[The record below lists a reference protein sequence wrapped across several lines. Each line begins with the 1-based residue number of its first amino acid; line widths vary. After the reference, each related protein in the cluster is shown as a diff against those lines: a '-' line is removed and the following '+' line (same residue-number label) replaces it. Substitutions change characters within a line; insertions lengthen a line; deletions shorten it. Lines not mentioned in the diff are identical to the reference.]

1 MKLEKRQKYAIRK
14 LTVGVASVLAAQFYV
29 ASVSDVPEVQAGEVV
44 GTEVVNK
51 VDDVSGKHKDIED
64 GVISKNQDSTVG
76 NSTNVET
83 KPKLEENSNPANL
96 GTQKKTEEKAAKE
109 TADKVDAKEK
119 EAEKSAEKKEKEKT
133 LKEKEDKKSL
143 ETKDVQDAKD
153 TLSNRLL
160 ESKAVSQEAE
170 KYLKGKDVSAEV
182 KSDLTKYLESSK
194 QEESKAQQLLTK
206 DKATLE
212 ELNNSVRTLET
223 ALEVLYL
230 ELRRAGHS
238 GKVSYMLET
247 TVTSPAEAS
256 TDSPELTPRTGSK
269 VIYSNGAP
277 ISTEIGYDISNAV
290 YGNYDTN
297 ENLYNVSR
305 YFVFN
310 EDAKKLGLRAS
321 YSSFTSSDGKK
332 HYKGFLAGTV
342 SPSVEQGFYNI
353 GFTYR
358 GKSYTTRV
366 EVKSVEGAPYMTL
379 ERYFGDDSDR
389 NIRDYKLK
397 KDGSTVDLKYK
408 VGLTR
413 IGWDDVELTPDAK
426 ALGYTFDKNAGY
438 ITKTVTLNNSIES
451 RNYVIGVQ
459 SKTDPYTRAVANLT
473 IEEPPVFKVVEDYGN
488 YSIKNDSF
496 GDSVTYD
503 SRTNTAY
510 MTSTPFGYYLYSNKA
525 LTIADATPN
534 SPQYTSN
541 LWLSLP
547 GSRNEYNIVN
557 NAAPITITKLEQTG
571 GSDGVKVELIKDGP
585 ATGDNIFISD
595 GVSSSDVLTDNIYK
609 DSATSAYSNPSY
621 LSPYRLNFKSLPEK
635 AGTYFVDFQI
645 TDNIGRVTNYHL
657 NLVTKE
663 VSQTTPGY
671 TDTANYTITNA
682 DVMFDADKLYRVTNP
697 IPVAVPTSDKEQKI
711 GDLVLNKSNATL
723 EINSKPDGIEI
734 TKDTENPTRF
744 KVIKQN
750 GKTLDAG
757 VYTITATARDGHFGA
772 NVPSRT
778 YKFEVMDGIS
788 DIEHKT
794 WTEGKE
800 IPNIPVSMTNGSKIT
815 KLTVESDGD
824 YIHLSPNADNTGLV
838 GYALKKTDGRKE
850 AVVTATYTNTEGQ
863 SRQIKTKFTYEVNAS
878 PVTNLSLEIS
888 NDKQTVV
895 EGTKFKDMVVTATEG
910 ATVTVDPT
918 KLPQGITYDEKTK
931 TLSGIGQYEGRY
943 IIPVTATKD
952 DKSITKLVDL
962 TVTPGNFNVPTANY
976 TFTAGNEIPPITLKI
991 PANATVSSVGGDLP
1005 RGLSWSADRKT
1016 ITGTPTQVGTFQ
1028 VYGYVNRTTA
1038 GGTNQSTYGYINI
1051 TVKSVPL
1058 NFSIPNNIKTVK
1070 ALDELPPINLQ
1081 ADGAVLSITSGSLPP
1096 GVNYD
1101 AVTKT
1106 VSGTPTKVGTYTAT
1120 FTATSPTISG
1130 NSTASATLTI
1140 NVTPRSLSVDV
1151 KNKEQEKDVLSP
1163 IDEVVLNPSDNK
1175 ARLEVDESKLPPG
1188 VTYDSASRT
1197 ISGTPSKVGEYL
1209 IPYKATFPEM
1219 AESPVAGGH
1228 IKINVRP
1235 LPVSINVTEKEQTV
1249 RVGTAIKNML
1259 VTHSE
1264 HSNLGARYLSVDLPE
1279 GDIDSYLE
1287 STAGLNY
1294 NASTHTIS
1302 GTPTK
1307 PGVYKIRLKASIDSP
1322 NLGKGSAEEVITLTV
1337 VDDLV
1342 SLDIKN
1348 DRQIIALG
1356 KTSLRPIKFTVPA
1369 DATLTFDETKLPAGV
1384 TYDEAS
1390 KTISGTPTVA
1400 GAFDIPVTV
1409 TSVGGKSITKE
1420 ITIDVVDLT
1429 PPTPTVTVKDN
1440 NDGTHTITISQPG
1453 GKPVETIIKN
1463 GKDGETPKVKV
1474 DRDETKKETTLTFY
1488 SDKNAN
1494 NQFDEGTDTV
1504 LGTSVIKDGQDGAAG
1519 AKGETGE
1526 AGPKGDKGDAGV
1538 AGPKGDKGEQG
1549 RDGKDILNGKVN
1561 PEASQGK
1568 DGDKYVNTETGDIFV
1583 KNNETWEKEGNIKGP
1598 KGAAG
1603 EVGPKGEAGPKG
1615 DAGIAGPKGDNGE
1628 RGRDGKDVLNGKV
1641 NPEASQGKD
1650 GDKYVNTETGDIFVK
1665 DNGTWEKEGNIKGPK
1680 GETGEVGPK
1689 GDAGEAG
1696 PKGDKG
1702 DNGKDGF
1709 TPAVSVVTNTDG
1721 SHTISIT
1728 QPDGK
1733 EPITTT
1739 VKNGENGKDGRAPRV
1754 ELKPIYPPQP
1764 RSARRARSVDST
1776 TTPQPTVKPIG
1787 VHVTVYYDNDNSLT
1801 YNTGDTLISEED
1813 IYNGVDGRDGIDG
1826 KSAIIETKE
1835 NQDGAY
1841 VITITNPDGS
1851 KREIIVKHGQD
1862 GKSPTITTKE
1872 NVDGSRTIIITNP
1885 DGTKQEFVVKNGK
1898 NGRDGKDSRDGIDG
1912 KSATITTKE
1921 NADGSRT
1928 IIITNPNGTKQEFV
1942 VKNGK
1947 DGRDGK
1953 DGKDGRDGKDGKC
1966 ACDDKPV
1973 PPREDKPQE
1982 PKDNESVPP
1991 REEKPEEPKEGK
2003 PEQPREDKP
2012 QEPRE
2017 DKPGQ
2022 PREENLQEP
2031 KDDKPASPR
2040 GDKPQA
2046 PIVTTSISTRDTEQL
2061 VPTIE
2066 GIKVDARKG
2075 MLADTGE
2082 SKSDTSVFLGS
2093 TVLLALYL
2101 LRKKEN

>member
-14 LTVGVASVLAAQFYV
+14 LSVGVASVLAAQFYIG
-29 ASVSDVPEVQAGEVV
+29 SVSDVSEVQAGDVV
-44 GTEVVNK
+44 GAEVVNK
-51 VDDVSGKHKDIED
+51 VADVSAGKPKDTED
-64 GVISKNQDSTVG
+64 EVIGKKQESTVES
-76 NSTNVET
+76 STNAET
-83 KPKLEENSNPANL
+83 KPKSEENAD
-96 GTQKKTEEKAAKE
+96 KE

-119 EAEKSAEKKEKEKT
+119 EVEKSKEKKEKEAEKT
-133 LKEKEDKKSL
+133 SGAKEKEDKKSL
-143 ETKDVQDAKD
+143 EKKEVQEAKD

-170 KYLKGKDVSAEV
+170 KYLAGKEVSAEV
-182 KSDLTKYLESSK
+182 RTKLTTNLESSK

-206 DKATLE
+206 DKAALE

-238 GKVSYMLET
+238 GEVSYRLET
-247 TVTSPAEAS
+247 TGTPASAS
-256 TDSPELTPRTGSK
+256 VDSPELTPRTGSK

-277 ISTEIGYDISNAV
+277 NPTEIGYDISNAV
-290 YGNYDTN
+290 YGNDDTN
-297 ENLYNVSR
+297 ENTFYYGNR
-305 YFVFN
+305 NFVLN

-321 YSSFTSSDGKK
+321 YSSFTGSDGKT
-332 HYKGFLAGTV
+332 HYKGYLTGAV
-342 SPSVEQGFYNI
+342 LPSVEPGLYNV

-366 EVKSVEGAPYMTL
+366 EVKSAAGAPYMTL
-379 ERYFGDDSDR
+379 ERYFGDESGR

-426 ALGYTFDKNAGY
+426 ELGYTFDKTTGY
-438 ITKTVTLNNSIES
+438 ITKIVTLNNSIES

-459 SKTDPYTRAVANLT
+459 SKTDPYTRVVANLT
-473 IEEPPVFKVVEDYGN
+473 IEEPPVFKVVENDVDSDYRN
-488 YSIKNDSF
+488 NSY

-503 SRTNTAY
+503 KDTNTAY
-510 MTSTPFGYYLYSNKA
+510 MTSTPFGYYLNSSKPQ
-525 LTIADATPN
+525 TIADATPN

-557 NAAPITITKLEQTG
+557 NVAPITITKLEQTG
-571 GSDGVKVELIKDGP
+571 GSPGVKVELIKDGP
-585 ATGDNIFISD
+585 ATGDNIFIK
-595 GVSSSDVLTDNIYK
+595 SSSSTSDILTDNINK
-609 DSATSAYSNPSY
+609 RFETSSHYSLSN

-663 VSQTTPGY
+663 VSQTTPGSGY
-671 TDTANYTITNA
+671 SSNYTITNA

-697 IPVAVPTSDKEQKI
+697 IPVAVPISDKEQKI
-711 GDLVLNKSNATL
+711 GDLVLNKANATL
-723 EINSKPDGIEI
+723 EINSKPDGVEI

-750 GKTLDAG
+750 GKTLAAG

-778 YKFEVMDGIS
+778 YKFEVMDGINNI
-788 DIEHKT
+788 DHKT

-800 IPNIPVSMTNGSKIT
+800 IPNIPLSMTNGSKIT

-878 PVTNLSLEIS
+878 PVTDLDLSIT

-895 EGTKFKDMVVTATEG
+895 EGTKFKDMVVTASEG

-918 KLPQGITYDEKTK
+918 KLPEGITYDENTK
-931 TLSGIGQYEGRY
+931 TLSGKGQYEGRY
-943 IIPVTATKD
+943 IIPVMATKD
-952 DKSITKLVDL
+952 DKSVTKLVDL

-976 TFTAGNEIPPITLKI
+976 TFTAGNEIAPITLKI
-991 PANATVSSVGGDLP
+991 PANATVSSVGGTLP

-1016 ITGTPTQVGTFQ
+1016 ITGTPTEVGTFQ

-1058 NFSIPNNIKTVK
+1058 NFSIPDNRKEVK
-1070 ALDELPPINLQ
+1070 VLDEIPSINLQ

-1101 AVTKT
+1101 AATKT

-1130 NSTASATLTI
+1130 NSTVSATLTI
-1140 NVTPRSLSVDV
+1140 EVTPRDLSVEV
-1151 KNKEQEKDVLSP
+1151 ASKEQEKTVLTA
-1163 IDEVVLNPSDNK
+1163 IDNVVLNPSDTK
-1175 ARLEVDESKLPPG
+1175 ARLEVDTSKLPPG
-1188 VTYDSASRT
+1188 VTYNSDTRT

-1219 AESPVAGGH
+1219 AESPVDGGH

-1249 RVGTAIKNML
+1249 HVGTAIKNMV

-1294 NASTHTIS
+1294 NSSTHTIS

-1322 NLGKGSAEEVITLTV
+1322 NLGKDSAEAIITLKV
-1337 VDDLV
+1337 VDDPV

-1348 DRQIIALG
+1348 DRQMIALG
-1356 KTSLRPIKFTVPA
+1356 KTGLRPITFAVPA
-1369 DATLTFDETKLPAGV
+1369 GATLTFDKTKLPAGV

-1409 TSVGGKSITKE
+1409 TSTGGKSITKD

-1429 PPTPTVTVKDN
+1429 PPTPTVTVKEN

-1453 GKPVETIIKN
+1453 GQPVETIIKN

-1494 NQFDEGTDTV
+1494 NQFDAETDTV
-1504 LGTSVIKDGQDGAAG
+1504 LGTSVIKDGQDGVAG
-1519 AKGETGE
+1519 A
-1526 AGPKGDKGDAGV
+1526 KGDKGDKGETGAVGPKGEAGV

-1549 RDGKDILNGKVN
+1549 LQGRDGQNGTNGQNGRDGKDILNGTST
-1561 PEASQGK
+1561 PTAQDGK
-1568 DGDKYVNTETGDIFV
+1568 DGDTFINTTTGDVLV
-1583 KNNETWEKEGNIKGP
+1583 KKDGEWKSAGNIKG
-1598 KGAAG
+1598 A
-1603 EVGPKGEAGPKG
+1603 
-1615 DAGIAGPKGDNGE
+1615 
-1628 RGRDGKDVLNGKV
+1628 
-1641 NPEASQGKD
+1641 
-1650 GDKYVNTETGDIFVK
+1650 
-1665 DNGTWEKEGNIKGPK
+1665 
-1680 GETGEVGPK
+1680 
-1689 GDAGEAG
+1689 
-1696 PKGDKG
+1696 KGDKG

-1709 TPAVSVVTNTDG
+1709 TPAVSVVTNPDG

-1754 ELKPIYPPQP
+1754 ELKPIYPAQP

-1776 TTPQPTVKPIG
+1776 PTSQPTAKPIG
-1787 VHVTVYYDNDNSLT
+1787 VHITVYYDNDNNLT

-1813 IYNGVDGRDGIDG
+1813 IYNGVDGVNGRDGIDGKSAVIETKENQGGAYTITITNPDGTKREIVVKNGKDGKDGRDGIDG
-1826 KSAIIETKE
+1826 KSAIIEIRE
-1835 NQDGAY
+1835 NSDGNHT
-1841 VITITNPDGS
+1841 IIITNPDGS
-1851 KREIIVKHGQD
+1851 KREIVVKNGKD
-1862 GKSPTITTKE
+1862 GKSPTIETKE
-1872 NVDGSRTIIITNP
+1872 NTDGSRTIIITNP
-1885 DGTKQEFVVKNGK
+1885 DGTKQE
-1898 NGRDGKDSRDGIDG
+1898 I
-1912 KSATITTKE
+1912 
-1921 NADGSRT
+1921 
-1928 IIITNPNGTKQEFV
+1928 V

-1953 DGKDGRDGKDGKC
+1953 DGHDGKDGNCGCGDKPTE
-1966 ACDDKPV
+1966 DKPQEPRGDKPV
-1973 PPREDKPQE
+1973 TPREDKPQE
-1982 PKDNESVPP
+1982 PRGD
-1991 REEKPEEPKEGK
+1991 K

-2012 QEPRE
+2012 QEPRGDKPEQPRE
-2017 DKPGQ
+2017 DKPQ
-2022 PREENLQEP
+2022 VP
-2031 KDDKPASPR
+2031 SMT
-2040 GDKPQA
+2040 PQI
-2046 PIVTTSISTRDTEQL
+2046 PTRTPEQL
-2061 VPTIE
+2061 VPTIDS
-2066 GIKVDARKG
+2066 IKVDARKG
-2075 MLADTGE
+2075 MLAKTGE
-2082 SKSDTSVFLGS
+2082 GKSDTSIFLGS

>member
-14 LTVGVASVLAAQFYV
+14 LSVGVASVLAAQFYV
-29 ASVSDVPEVQAGEVV
+29 GTMSDVPEVQAGDVV
-44 GTEVVNK
+44 GAEVANK
-51 VDDVSGKHKDIED
+51 VDDVSAGKPKDTED
-64 GVISKNQDSTVG
+64 EVIGKKQDSTAE
-76 NSTNVET
+76 NSTKAET
-83 KPKLEENSNPANL
+83 KPKSEENPNSANL
-96 GTQKKTEEKAAKE
+96 ETPKKSEENIDKKT
-109 TADKVDAKEK
+109 TDKVDAEEK
-119 EAEKSAEKKEKEKT
+119 EAEKSKEKKEKEVEKT
-133 LKEKEDKKSL
+133 SEAKENEDKKSL
-143 ETKDVQDAKD
+143 EKKEIQEAKD

-170 KYLKGKDVSAEV
+170 KYLVGKEVSAEV
-182 KSDLTKYLESSK
+182 RTKLTTNLESFK
-194 QEESKAQQLLTK
+194 QEENKAQQLLTK

-230 ELRRAGHS
+230 ELRRSGHS

-247 TVTSPAEAS
+247 TVTPTDESV
-256 TDSPELTPRTGSK
+256 DSPELTPRTGSK

-290 YGNYDTN
+290 YGNDDTN
-297 ENLYNVSR
+297 HSR
-305 YFVFN
+305 YYYANDYFIFN

-321 YSSFTSSDGKK
+321 YSEFTGSDGKT
-332 HYKGFLAGTV
+332 HYKGFLSGSV
-342 SPSVEQGFYNI
+342 SPSVEQGFYNV
-353 GFTYR
+353 GFTYQ

-366 EVKSVEGAPYMTL
+366 EVKPYEGAPYMTL
-379 ERYFGDDSDR
+379 ERYFGDDSGR

-426 ALGYTFDKNAGY
+426 VLGYTFDKTTGY

-459 SKTDPYTRAVANLT
+459 SKTDPYTRVVANLT
-473 IEEPPVFKVVEDYGN
+473 IEEPPVFKVVEDFGHPN
-488 YSIKNDSF
+488 YINHPR

-510 MTSTPFGYYLYSNKA
+510 MTSTPFGYYLDSSKPQ
-525 LTIADATPN
+525 TIADATPN
-534 SPQYTSN
+534 SPQYSSN

-557 NAAPITITKLEQTG
+557 NVSPITITKLEQTG

-585 ATGDNIFISD
+585 ATGDNVFMDDGTSSNSD
-595 GVSSSDVLTDNIYK
+595 ILTDTVYAHYYRSSWLDRDK
-609 DSATSAYSNPSY
+609 

-663 VSQTTPGY
+663 VSQTTPGNSSSS
-671 TDTANYTITNA
+671 NYTITNA

-697 IPVAVPTSDKEQKI
+697 IPVAVPISDKEQNL
-711 GDLVLNKSNATL
+711 GDLVLNKANATL
-723 EINSKPDGIEI
+723 EINSKPEGVEI

-750 GKTLDAG
+750 GKTLAAG

-778 YKFEVMDGIS
+778 YKFEVMDGINNI
-788 DIEHKT
+788 DHKT
-794 WTEGKE
+794 LTEGQE
-800 IPNIPVSMTNGSKIT
+800 IPNIPISMTNGSKIT

-878 PVTNLSLEIS
+878 PVTDLSLEIS

-895 EGTKFKDMVVTATEG
+895 EGTKFKDMVVTASEG

-918 KLPQGITYDEKTK
+918 KLPEGITYDENTK
-931 TLSGIGQYEGRY
+931 TLSGTGQYEGRY
-943 IIPVTATKD
+943 IIPVKATKD
-952 DKSITKLVDL
+952 AKSVTKLVDL

-976 TFTAGNEIPPITLKI
+976 TFTAGNEITPITLKI
-991 PANATVSSVGGDLP
+991 PANATVSSVGGTLP

-1038 GGTNQSTYGYINI
+1038 GGTNQSTYGYVNI
-1051 TVKSVPL
+1051 TVKSAPL
-1058 NFSIPNNIKTVK
+1058 NFSIPDNTKTVK

-1081 ADGAVLSITSGSLPP
+1081 TDGAVLSITSGSLPP

-1101 AVTKT
+1101 AATKT

-1140 NVTPRSLSVDV
+1140 NVTSRDLSVGV
-1151 KNKEQEKDVLSP
+1151 ENKEQEKTVLTA
-1163 IDEVVLNPSDNK
+1163 IDSVVLTPSDAK
-1175 ARLEVDESKLPPG
+1175 ARLEVDTSKLPPG
-1188 VTYDSASRT
+1188 VTYDAASRT

-1235 LPVSINVTEKEQTV
+1235 LPVTINVTEKEQTV
-1249 RVGTAIKNML
+1249 RVGTAIKNMV

-1294 NASTHTIS
+1294 NASTHTIT

-1307 PGVYKIRLKASIDSP
+1307 PGVYRIRLKASIDSP
-1322 NLGKGSAEEVITLTV
+1322 NLGKGSAEEIITLTV
-1337 VDDLV
+1337 VDDPV

-1348 DRQIIALG
+1348 DRQMIALG
-1356 KTSLRPIKFTVPA
+1356 KTSLRPITFTVPA
-1369 DATLTFDETKLPAGV
+1369 DATLTFDKTKLPAGV

-1409 TSVGGKSITKE
+1409 TSAGGKSITKD

-1429 PPTPTVTVKDN
+1429 PPTPTVTVKEN

-1453 GKPVETIIKN
+1453 GQPVETIIKN

-1504 LGTSVIKDGQDGAAG
+1504 LGTSVIKDGQDGVAG
-1519 AKGETGE
+1519 AKGEKGE
-1526 AGPKGDKGDAGV
+1526 AGPKGE
-1538 AGPKGDKGEQG
+1538 KGDKGDQGLQGRDGQNG

-1561 PEASQGK
+1561 PESSQGNN
-1568 DGDKYVNTETGDIFV
+1568 GDKYVNTETGDIYV
-1583 KNNETWEKEGNIKGP
+1583 KN
-1598 KGAAG
+1598 
-1603 EVGPKGEAGPKG
+1603 
-1615 DAGIAGPKGDNGE
+1615 
-1628 RGRDGKDVLNGKV
+1628 
-1641 NPEASQGKD
+1641 
-1650 GDKYVNTETGDIFVK
+1650 
-1665 DNGTWEKEGNIKGPK
+1665 NGTWEKEGNIKGPK
-1680 GETGEVGPK
+1680 GEK
-1689 GDAGEAG
+1689 GEAG
-1696 PKGDKG
+1696 PKGDQGIQGERGQDGAQGLPGQKGRDGKDILNGTSAPTAQDGKDGDTFINTTTGDVLVKKDGEWKEVGNIKGAKGAKG
-1702 DNGKDGF
+1702 DKGDQGIQGERGQDGAQGLPGQKGRDGKDGF
-1709 TPAVSVVTNTDG
+1709 TPAVSVVTNPDG

-1728 QPDGK
+1728 QPDDK
-1733 EPITTT
+1733 APITTT

-1754 ELKPIYPPQP
+1754 ELKPIYPAQP
-1764 RSARRARSVDST
+1764 RSVRRARSVDST
-1776 TTPQPTVKPIG
+1776 PTSQPTAKPIG
-1787 VHVTVYYDNDNSLT
+1787 VHITVYYDNDNNLT

-1826 KSAIIETKE
+1826 KSSTIETKENQGGTYTITIINPDGSKREIVVKNGQDGKSPTIETKE
-1835 NQDGAY
+1835 NQDG
-1841 VITITNPDGS
+1841 T
-1851 KREIIVKHGQD
+1851 
-1862 GKSPTITTKE
+1862 
-1872 NVDGSRTIIITNP
+1872 RTIIITNS
-1885 DGTKQEFVVKNGK
+1885 D
-1898 NGRDGKDSRDGIDG
+1898 
-1912 KSATITTKE
+1912 
-1921 NADGSRT
+1921 
-1928 IIITNPNGTKQEFV
+1928 GTKQEFV

-1953 DGKDGRDGKDGKC
+1953 DGKDGRDGKDGNC
-1966 ACDDKPV
+1966 TCGD
-1973 PPREDKPQE
+1973 
-1982 PKDNESVPP
+1982 
-1991 REEKPEEPKEGK
+1991 K

-2017 DKPGQ
+2017 NKPVTPREDKPQEPREDKPVTPREDKPQEPREDKPVQ
-2022 PREENLQEP
+2022 PREDKSQEP
-2031 KDDKPASPR
+2031 KGHKPVPSR
-2040 GDKPQA
+2040 DGKPQI
-2046 PIVTTSISTRDTEQL
+2046 PSVTPQVPTRTPEQL
-2061 VPTIE
+2061 VPTIDS
-2066 GIKVDARKG
+2066 IKVDARKG
-2075 MLADTGE
+2075 MLAKTGE
-2082 SKSDTSVFLGS
+2082 GKSDTSVFLGS

>member
-14 LTVGVASVLAAQFYV
+14 LSVGVASVLAAQFYV
-29 ASVSDVPEVQAGEVV
+29 GSVSDVSEVQAGEVV
-44 GTEVVNK
+44 GTEVANK
-51 VDDVSGKHKDIED
+51 VDDESAGKHKDIQGELVD
-64 GVISKNQDSTVG
+64 KKQDSPVE
-76 NSTNVET
+76 NVINAGT
-83 KPKLEENSNPANL
+83 KPKSEETNLETPKKLEEN
-96 GTQKKTEEKAAKE
+96 AAKE
-109 TADKVDAKEK
+109 TTDKVDSRGEKNSEAKEIQ
-119 EAEKSAEKKEKEKT
+119 E
-133 LKEKEDKKSL
+133 
-143 ETKDVQDAKD
+143 AKD

-170 KYLKGKDVSAEV
+170 KYIAGKDVSAEV
-182 KSDLTKYLESSK
+182 RTKLTKYLESSK
-194 QEESKAQQLLTK
+194 QEENKAQQLLIK

-212 ELNNSVRTLET
+212 ELSGSVRTLET

-230 ELRRAGHS
+230 ELRRSGHS
-238 GKVSYMLET
+238 GKVSYMLDTVVTPTET
-247 TVTSPAEAS
+247 S

-277 ISTEIGYDISNAV
+277 NPTEIGYDISNTL
-290 YGNYDTN
+290 YGNDDTN
-297 ENLYNVSR
+297 YSLYSNANSN
-305 YFVFN
+305 FVFN

-321 YSSFTSSDGKK
+321 YSEFTGSDGKT
-332 HYKGFLAGTV
+332 HYKGFLSGSV
-342 SPSVEQGFYNI
+342 SPSVEQGFYNV
-353 GFTYR
+353 GFTYQ

-366 EVKSVEGAPYMTL
+366 EVKPSEGAPYMTL
-379 ERYFGDDSDR
+379 ERYFGDDSGR

-426 ALGYTFDKNAGY
+426 VLGYTFDKTTGY

-459 SKTDPYTRAVANLT
+459 SKIDPYTRTAANLT
-473 IEEPPVFKVVEDYGN
+473 IEEPPVFKVVENFDNNN
-488 YSIKNDSF
+488 YANDSY

-503 SRTNTAY
+503 SSTKTAY
-510 MTSTPFGYYLYSNKA
+510 MTSTPFGYYLNSSKPQ
-525 LTIADATPN
+525 TIADAKTD

-557 NAAPITITKLEQTG
+557 NVAPITITKLEQTD
-571 GSDGVKVELIKDGP
+571 GSPGVKVELIKDGP
-585 ATGDNIFISD
+585 ATANNIFIYSKYYRTA
-595 GVSSSDVLTDNIYK
+595 SDVLTDNISRSYES
-609 DSATSAYSNPSY
+609 SADYNLTD

-671 TDTANYTITNA
+671 SHSSNYTITSA

-697 IPVAVPTSDKEQKI
+697 IPVAVPISDKEQNL
-711 GDLVLNKSNATL
+711 GDLVLNKANATL
-723 EINSKPDGIEI
+723 EINSKPEGVEI

-750 GKTLDAG
+750 GKTLAAG

-778 YKFEVMDGIS
+778 YKFEVMDGINNI
-788 DIEHKT
+788 DHKT
-794 WTEGKE
+794 LTEGQE

-878 PVTNLSLEIS
+878 PVTDLALSIT

-895 EGTKFKDMVVTATEG
+895 EGTKFKDMVVTATDG
-910 ATVTVDPT
+910 AMVTVDPT
-918 KLPQGITYDEKTK
+918 KLPEGITYDESTK
-931 TLSGIGQYEGRY
+931 TLTGKGQYEGRY
-943 IIPVTATKD
+943 IIPVMATKD
-952 DKSITKLVDL
+952 DKSVTKLVDL

-976 TFTAGNEIPPITLKI
+976 TFTAGNEIAPITLKI
-991 PANATVSSVGGDLP
+991 PANATVSSVGGTLP

-1016 ITGTPTQVGTFQ
+1016 ITGTPTEVGTFQ

-1058 NFSIPNNIKTVK
+1058 NFSIPDNRKEVK
-1070 ALDELPPINLQ
+1070 VLDEIPSINLQ

-1106 VSGTPTKVGTYTAT
+1106 ISGTPTKVGTYTAT

-1140 NVTPRSLSVDV
+1140 EVTPRDLSVEV
-1151 KNKEQEKDVLSP
+1151 ARKEQEKTVLTA
-1163 IDEVVLNPSDNK
+1163 IDNVVLNPSDTK
-1175 ARLEVDESKLPPG
+1175 ARLEVDTSKLPPG
-1188 VTYDSASRT
+1188 VTYNSDTRT

-1219 AESPVAGGH
+1219 AESPVDGGH

-1249 RVGTAIKNML
+1249 RLGTAIKNML

-1279 GDIDSYLE
+1279 TDLDSYLE

-1294 NASTHTIS
+1294 NAATHTIS

-1307 PGVYKIRLKASIDSP
+1307 PGVYKVRLKATLDSET
-1322 NLGKGSAEEVITLTV
+1322 LGKGSAEEIITVTV
-1337 VDDLV
+1337 VDDPV

-1348 DRQIIALG
+1348 DRQMIALG
-1356 KTSLRPIKFTVPA
+1356 KTGLRPITFAVPTG
-1369 DATLTFDETKLPAGV
+1369 ATLTFDKTKLPAGV

-1409 TSVGGKSITKE
+1409 TSTGGKSLTKD

-1429 PPTPTVTVKDN
+1429 PPTPTVTVKEN

-1494 NQFDEGTDTV
+1494 NQFDAETDTI
-1504 LGTSVIKDGQDGAAG
+1504 LGISVIKDGQDGAAG
-1519 AKGETGE
+1519 
-1526 AGPKGDKGDAGV
+1526 PKGDKGEAGV
-1538 AGPKGDKGEQG
+1538 AGPKGDKGE
-1549 RDGKDILNGKVN
+1549 
-1561 PEASQGK
+1561 
-1568 DGDKYVNTETGDIFV
+1568 
-1583 KNNETWEKEGNIKGP
+1583 
-1598 KGAAG
+1598 AG
-1603 EVGPKGEAGPKG
+1603 VAGPKG
-1615 DAGIAGPKGDNGE
+1615 DKGEAGVAGPKGD
-1628 RGRDGKDVLNGKV
+1628 
-1641 NPEASQGKD
+1641 
-1650 GDKYVNTETGDIFVK
+1650 
-1665 DNGTWEKEGNIKGPK
+1665 K
-1680 GETGEVGPK
+1680 GEAGAVGPK
-1689 GDAGEAG
+1689 GDKGEAGEAG

-1709 TPAVSVVTNTDG
+1709 TPTVSVVTNPDG
-1721 SHTISIT
+1721 SHTISIA

-1754 ELKPIYPPQP
+1754 ELKPIYPAQP
-1764 RSARRARSVDST
+1764 GSTRRARSVDV
-1776 TTPQPTVKPIG
+1776 TPTSQPTPKPIG
-1787 VHVTVYYDNDNSLT
+1787 VHITVYYDNDNSLT
-1801 YNTGDTLISEED
+1801 YTAGDTLISEED
-1813 IYNGVDGRDGIDG
+1813 IYNGVDGVNGRDGIDG
-1826 KSAIIETKE
+1826 KSATIETKE
-1835 NQDGAY
+1835 N
-1841 VITITNPDGS
+1841 T
-1851 KREIIVKHGQD
+1851 
-1862 GKSPTITTKE
+1862 
-1872 NVDGSRTIIITNP
+1872 DGSRTIIITNP
-1885 DGTKQEFVVKNGK
+1885 DGSKNELIVKNGK
-1898 NGRDGKDSRDGIDG
+1898 DGRDGIDG
-1912 KSATITTKE
+1912 KSATIETKE

-1928 IIITNPNGTKQEFV
+1928 IIITNPDGSKNELI

-1947 DGRDGK
+1947 DGRDGI
-1953 DGKDGRDGKDGKC
+1953 DGKSATIETKENADGSRTIIITNPDGSKNELIIKNGKDGKDGKC
-1966 ACDDKPV
+1966 TCENKPTNDKPQEPKDDKPV

-1982 PKDNESVPP
+1982 PKGDKPVP
-1991 REEKPEEPKEGK
+1991 
-2003 PEQPREDKP
+2003 PREDKP
-2012 QEPRE
+2012 QEPKGDKPVPPRE
-2017 DKPGQ
+2017 DKTQVPERDNVVP
-2022 PREENLQEP
+2022 PREN
-2031 KDDKPASPR
+2031 
-2040 GDKPQA
+2040 KPQESNVKMPLPFGA
-2046 PIVTTSISTRDTEQL
+2046 SEQL
-2061 VPTIE
+2061 APTLDSVK
-2066 GIKVDARKG
+2066 GTVRKG
-2075 MLADTGE
+2075 LLANTGE
-2082 SKSDTSVFLGS
+2082 EKSDTSIFFGS
-2093 TVLLALYL
+2093 AVLLALYL

>member
-1 MKLEKRQKYAIRK
+1 MKFEKRQKYAIRK
-14 LTVGVASVLAAQFYV
+14 LSVGVASVLAAQFYV
-29 ASVSDVPEVQAGEVV
+29 GSVSDVPEVQAGEVV
-44 GTEVVNK
+44 GAEIANK
-51 VDDVSGKHKDIED
+51 VDNVSAGRPKDIED
-64 GVISKNQDSTVG
+64 EVIGKKQDSTVG
-76 NSTNVET
+76 NSTNAET
-83 KPKLEENSNPANL
+83 KPKSEENSDSANL
-96 GTQKKTEEKAAKE
+96 EIPKKSEENADKK

-119 EAEKSAEKKEKEKT
+119 EAEKSTEKKEKT
-133 LKEKEDKKSL
+133 LEEKEDKKSL
-143 ETKDVQDAKD
+143 ETREIQEARD

-170 KYLKGKDVSAEV
+170 KYLAVKEVSAEV
-182 KSDLTKYLESSK
+182 RTKLTKNLESSK
-194 QEESKAQQLLTK
+194 QEENKAQQLLTK

-230 ELRRAGHS
+230 ELRRSGHS
-238 GKVSYMLET
+238 GKVSYRLET
-247 TVTSPAEAS
+247 MVTPAETS

-290 YGNYDTN
+290 YGNDDTN
-297 ENLYNVSR
+297 DNPYYYSKSNFAL
-305 YFVFN
+305 N

-321 YSSFTSSDGKK
+321 YSEFTGSDGKT
-332 HYKGFLAGTV
+332 HYKGFLSGSV
-342 SPSVEQGFYNI
+342 SPSVEQGFYNV
-353 GFTYR
+353 GFTYQ

-366 EVKSVEGAPYMTL
+366 EVKSAEGAPYMTL
-379 ERYFGDDSDR
+379 ERYFGDDSGR

-426 ALGYTFDKNAGY
+426 ALGYTFDKTTGY
-438 ITKTVTLNNSIES
+438 ITKPVTLNNSIES

-473 IEEPPVFKVVEDYGN
+473 IEEPPVFKVVEDFYVAASRN
-488 YSIKNDSF
+488 NLL

-503 SRTNTAY
+503 SSTNTAY
-510 MTSTPFGYYLYSNKA
+510 MTATPFGYYLVSNKPQ
-525 LTIADATPN
+525 TIEDAKTD

-547 GSRNEYNIVN
+547 GKRNEYNITN

-571 GSDGVKVELIKDGP
+571 GSPGVKVELIKDGP
-585 ATGDNIFISD
+585 ATGDNIFIYSGD
-595 GVSSSDVLTDNIYK
+595 EDSDVLTDNIVKKSEISTY
-609 DSATSAYSNPSY
+609 DSDT

-663 VSQTTPGY
+663 VSQTTPKPDYGY
-671 TDTANYTITNA
+671 NANYTITSA

-697 IPVAVPTSDKEQKI
+697 IPVAVPISDKEQNL
-711 GDLVLNKSNATL
+711 GDLVLNKANATL
-723 EINSKPDGIEI
+723 EINSKPEGVEI

-750 GKTLDAG
+750 GKTLAAG
-757 VYTITATARDGHFGA
+757 VYTIIATARDGHFGA

-778 YKFEVMDGIS
+778 YRFEVMDGIN
-788 DIEHKT
+788 DIDHKT
-794 WTEGKE
+794 WTEGQE
-800 IPNIPVSMTNGSKIT
+800 IPNIPLSMMNGSKIT

-824 YIHLSPNADNTGLV
+824 YIHLSPNAANNGLV

-850 AVVTATYTNTEGQ
+850 AVVTATYTNAEGQ

-878 PVTNLSLEIS
+878 PVTDLDLSIT
-888 NDKQTVV
+888 NDKQAVV
-895 EGTKFKDMVVTATEG
+895 EGTKFKDMVVTASEG

-918 KLPQGITYDEKTK
+918 KLPEGITYDESTK
-931 TLSGIGQYEGRY
+931 TLSGKGQYEGRY
-943 IIPVTATKD
+943 IIPVKATKD
-952 DKSITKLVDL
+952 DKSVTKLVDL
-962 TVTPGNFNVPTANY
+962 TVTPGEFSVPTANY
-976 TFTAGNEIPPITLKI
+976 TFTAGNEIAPITLKI
-991 PANATVSSVGGDLP
+991 PANATVSSVGGTLP

-1038 GGTNQSTYGYINI
+1038 GGTNQSTYGYVNI
-1051 TVKSVPL
+1051 TVNSVPL
-1058 NFSIPNNIKTVK
+1058 NFSIPDNRKEVK
-1070 ALDELPPINLQ
+1070 VLDELPSINLQ

-1101 AVTKT
+1101 AATKT

-1130 NSTASATLTI
+1130 NTTASATLTI
-1140 NVTPRSLSVDV
+1140 NVTKRNLTVTVD
-1151 KNKEQEKDVLSP
+1151 NKEQEKDVLSA
-1163 IDEVVLNPSDNK
+1163 IDNVVLTPSDSK
-1175 ARLEVDESKLPPG
+1175 ARLEVDTSKLPPG
-1188 VTYDSASRT
+1188 VTYNSDTRT
-1197 ISGTPSKVGEYL
+1197 ISGTSSKVGEYL

-1219 AESPVAGGH
+1219 VESPVDGGH

-1235 LPVSINVTEKEQTV
+1235 LPVSINVTDKEQTIH
-1249 RVGTAIKNML
+1249 VGTAIKDMV
-1259 VTHSE
+1259 VTHSK

-1287 STAGLNY
+1287 STAGLHYDRVNR
-1294 NASTHTIS
+1294 TIS

-1307 PGVYKIRLKASIDSP
+1307 PGTYIIRLKATLDSEL
-1322 NLGKGSAEEVITLTV
+1322 LGKGTSNDSAEATITLKV
-1337 VDDLV
+1337 VDDPV

-1348 DRQIIALG
+1348 NRQMIALG
-1356 KTSLRPIKFTVPA
+1356 KTALRPITFAVPA
-1369 DATLTFDETKLPAGV
+1369 GATLTFDKTKLPDGV
-1384 TYDEAS
+1384 TYDEES

-1409 TSVGGKSITKE
+1409 TSTGGKSLTKD

-1429 PPTPTVTVKDN
+1429 PPTPTVTVKEN

-1474 DRDETKKETTLTFY
+1474 DRNETKKETTLTFY

-1519 AKGETGE
+1519 AKGDKGE
-1526 AGPKGDKGDAGV
+1526 QGDAGV

-1549 RDGKDILNGKVN
+1549 
-1561 PEASQGK
+1561 A
-1568 DGDKYVNTETGDIFV
+1568 
-1583 KNNETWEKEGNIKGP
+1583 
-1598 KGAAG
+1598 
-1603 EVGPKGEAGPKG
+1603 
-1615 DAGIAGPKGDNGE
+1615 
-1628 RGRDGKDVLNGKV
+1628 
-1641 NPEASQGKD
+1641 
-1650 GDKYVNTETGDIFVK
+1650 
-1665 DNGTWEKEGNIKGPK
+1665 
-1680 GETGEVGPK
+1680 
-1689 GDAGEAG
+1689 AG

-1702 DNGKDGF
+1702 DQGVAGPKGDKGEQGAAGRDGKDGF
-1709 TPAVSVVTNTDG
+1709 TPTVSVVTNPDG

-1739 VKNGENGKDGRAPRV
+1739 VKNGRSPRV
-1754 ELKPIYPPQP
+1754 ELKPIYPVQP
-1764 RSARRARSVDST
+1764 RSARRTRSVDEDRAAT
-1776 TTPQPTVKPIG
+1776 QPTPKPIG
-1787 VHVTVYYDNDNSLT
+1787 VHITVYYDNDNSST
-1801 YNTGDTLISEED
+1801 YTIGDTLISEED
-1813 IYNGVDGRDGIDG
+1813 IYNGADGRDGHDGIDG
-1826 KSAIIETKE
+1826 KSAIIEIRE
-1835 NQDGAY
+1835 NSDGSRTI
-1841 VITITNPDGS
+1841 VITNPDGT
-1851 KREIIVKHGQD
+1851 KREIVVKDGRD
-1862 GKSPTITTKE
+1862 GKSPTIETKE
-1872 NVDGSRTIIITNP
+1872 NEDGSRTIIITNP
-1885 DGTKQEFVVKNGK
+1885 DGTKQE
-1898 NGRDGKDSRDGIDG
+1898 I
-1912 KSATITTKE
+1912 
-1921 NADGSRT
+1921 
-1928 IIITNPNGTKQEFV
+1928 V

-1953 DGKDGRDGKDGKC
+1953 DGKDGKDGNCGCGNKPTE
-1966 ACDDKPV
+1966 DKPQE
-1973 PPREDKPQE
+1973 PKGDKPEQLREDKPQE
-1982 PKDNESVPP
+1982 PKDDKLVTP
-1991 REEKPEEPKEGK
+1991 REDKPQGPKGDKPEQPREDKSQGPKGDK

-2017 DKPGQ
+2017 DKPVT
-2022 PREENLQEP
+2022 PRE
-2031 KDDKPASPR
+2031 
-2040 GDKPQA
+2040 DKPQV
-2046 PIVTTSISTRDTEQL
+2046 PSVTPQVPTKTPEQL
-2061 VPTIE
+2061 VPTMDS
-2066 GIKVDARKG
+2066 IKVDARKG
-2075 MLADTGE
+2075 MLAKTGE
-2082 SKSDTSVFLGS
+2082 GKLDTSVFLGS

>member
-29 ASVSDVPEVQAGEVV
+29 GSVSDVPEVQAGEVV

-51 VDDVSGKHKDIED
+51 VDDASAGKPKDIKDE
-64 GVISKNQDSTVG
+64 VVG
-76 NSTNVET
+76 KKQESAVESSTNAET
-83 KPKLEENSNPANL
+83 KPKSEENAD
-96 GTQKKTEEKAAKE
+96 KKI
-109 TADKVDAKEK
+109 ADKVDAKEK
-119 EAEKSAEKKEKEKT
+119 EVEKSKEKKEKEAEKT
-133 LKEKEDKKSL
+133 SGAKEKEDKKSL
-143 ETKDVQDAKD
+143 EKKEVQEAKD

-170 KYLKGKDVSAEV
+170 KYLEGKEVSAEV
-182 KSDLTKYLESSK
+182 RTKLTTNLESSK

-206 DKATLE
+206 DKAALE

-238 GKVSYMLET
+238 GKVGYRLET
-247 TVTSPAEAS
+247 TVTPLETS

-277 ISTEIGYDISNAV
+277 NPTEIGYDISNAV
-290 YGNYDTN
+290 YGNDDTN
-297 ENLYNVSR
+297 ENTYYYENR
-305 YFVFN
+305 NFVLN

-358 GKSYTTRV
+358 GKSYTTNV
-366 EVKSVEGAPYMTL
+366 EVKSAEGAPYMTL
-379 ERYFGDDSDR
+379 ERYFGDESGR

-426 ALGYTFDKNAGY
+426 ALGYIFDKTTGY

-451 RNYVIGVQ
+451 RNYVLGVQ
-459 SKTDPYTRAVANLT
+459 SKTDPYTRVVANLT

-571 GSDGVKVELIKDGP
+571 GSPGVKVELIKDGP

-723 EINSKPDGIEI
+723 EINSKPDGVEI

-778 YKFEVMDGIS
+778 YKFEVMDGIN

-800 IPNIPVSMTNGSKIT
+800 IPNIPVSMTNSSKIT

-1081 ADGAVLSITSGSLPP
+1081 ADSAVLSITSGSLPP

-1151 KNKEQEKDVLSP
+1151 KNKEQEKAVLSP

-1494 NQFDEGTDTV
+1494 NQFDSETDTV
-1504 LGTSVIKDGQDGAAG
+1504 LGTSVIKDGQDGA
-1519 AKGETGE
+1519 KGETG
-1526 AGPKGDKGDAGV
+1526 ATGPKGDAGEAGV
-1538 AGPKGDKGEQG
+1538 AGPKGDNGERG

-1568 DGDKYVNTETGDIFV
+1568 DGDKYINTETGDIFV
-1583 KNNETWEKEGNIKGP
+1583 KN
-1598 KGAAG
+1598 
-1603 EVGPKGEAGPKG
+1603 
-1615 DAGIAGPKGDNGE
+1615 
-1628 RGRDGKDVLNGKV
+1628 
-1641 NPEASQGKD
+1641 
-1650 GDKYVNTETGDIFVK
+1650 
-1665 DNGTWEKEGNIKGPK
+1665 NGTWEKEGNIKGPK
-1680 GETGEVGPK
+1680 GETGATGPK
-1689 GDAGEAG
+1689 GDAGDAGVAG

-1702 DNGKDGF
+1702 DKGKDGF
-1709 TPAVSVVTNTDG
+1709 TPTVSVVTNPDG

-1754 ELKPIYPPQP
+1754 ELKPIYPAQP

-1776 TTPQPTVKPIG
+1776 PTLQPTAKPIG
-1787 VHVTVYYDNDNSLT
+1787 VHITVYYDNDNSLT
-1801 YNTGDTLISEED
+1801 YTAGDTLISEED

-1826 KSAIIETKE
+1826 KSAVIETKE
-1835 NQDGAY
+1835 NQGGTY
-1841 VITITNPDGS
+1841 TITITNPDGS
-1851 KREIIVKHGQD
+1851 KREIVVKNGQD
-1862 GKSPTITTKE
+1862 GKSPTVETKE
-1872 NVDGSRTIIITNP
+1872 NSDGTHTLVITNP

-1898 NGRDGKDSRDGIDG
+1898 DGHDGKDGKDGRDGIDG
-1912 KSATITTKE
+1912 KSATIETKE

-1928 IIITNPNGTKQEFV
+1928 IIITNPDGTKQEFV

-1953 DGKDGRDGKDGKC
+1953 DGKDGRDGRDGKDGKDGKC
-1966 ACDDKPV
+1966 TCENKPTN
-1973 PPREDKPQE
+1973 DKPQE
-1982 PKDNESVPP
+1982 PKGDKPVSP
-1991 REEKPEEPKEGK
+1991 REEKPQEPKGDK
-2003 PEQPREDKP
+2003 PEPPRENKP
-2012 QEPRE
+2012 QEPKG
-2017 DKPGQ
+2017 DKPEP
-2022 PREENLQEP
+2022 PRENKSEKP
-2031 KDDKPASPR
+2031 KDDRPESPR
-2040 GDKPQA
+2040 GEKPQG
-2046 PIVTTSISTRDTEQL
+2046 PKGIISVSTREPELL
-2061 VPTIE
+2061 VSTMDRT
-2066 GIKVDARKG
+2066 KVDARKG
-2075 MLADTGE
+2075 MLANTGE
-2082 SKSDTSVFLGS
+2082 SKSDTSIFLGS
-2093 TVLLALYL
+2093 TLLLALYL

>member
-14 LTVGVASVLAAQFYV
+14 LSVGVASVLAAQFYV
-29 ASVSDVPEVQAGEVV
+29 GSVSDVPEVQAGEVV
-44 GTEVVNK
+44 GAEIANQ
-51 VDDVSGKHKDIED
+51 VDDVSAGKPKDIKDE
-64 GVISKNQDSTVG
+64 VIGKKQESTVE
-76 NSTNVET
+76 NERTIEA
-83 KPKLEENSNPANL
+83 KPKSEGDLDSVNLETPKKSEENAD
-96 GTQKKTEEKAAKE
+96 KK

-119 EAEKSAEKKEKEKT
+119 EAEKTSEA
-133 LKEKEDKKSL
+133 KEKEDKKSL
-143 ETKDVQDAKD
+143 ETKEIQEAKD

-160 ESKAVSQEAE
+160 ESKAVSREAG
-170 KYLKGKDVSAEV
+170 KYLAGKEVSAEV
-182 KSDLTKYLESSK
+182 RTKLTTNLESSK

-206 DKATLE
+206 DKAALE
-212 ELNNSVRTLET
+212 ELNNSVRTLGT

-230 ELRRAGHS
+230 ELRRAGYS
-238 GKVSYMLET
+238 GEVSYRLET
-247 TVTSPAEAS
+247 TGTPASAS
-256 TDSPELTPRTGSK
+256 VDSPELTPRIGSK

-277 ISTEIGYDISNAV
+277 NPTEIGYDISNAV
-290 YGNYDTN
+290 YGNDDTN
-297 ENLYNVSR
+297 ENTFYYGNR
-305 YFVFN
+305 NFVLN

-321 YSSFTSSDGKK
+321 YSSFTGSDGKT
-332 HYKGFLAGTV
+332 HYKGFLSGSI

-353 GFTYR
+353 GFTYQ

-366 EVKSVEGAPYMTL
+366 EVKSAEGAPYMTL
-379 ERYFGDDSDR
+379 ERYFGDDSGR

-426 ALGYTFDKNAGY
+426 ALGYTFDKTTGY

-473 IEEPPVFKVVEDYGN
+473 IEEPPVFKVVENDVDSDYRN
-488 YSIKNDSF
+488 NSY

-503 SRTNTAY
+503 KDTNTAY
-510 MTSTPFGYYLYSNKA
+510 MTSTPFGYYLNSSKPQ
-525 LTIADATPN
+525 TIADATPN

-557 NAAPITITKLEQTG
+557 NVAPITITKLEQTG
-571 GSDGVKVELIKDGP
+571 GSPGVKVELIKDGP
-585 ATGDNIFISD
+585 ATGDNIFIK
-595 GVSSSDVLTDNIYK
+595 SSSSTSDILTDNINK
-609 DSATSAYSNPSY
+609 RFETSSHYSLSN

-663 VSQTTPGY
+663 VSQTTPGSGY
-671 TDTANYTITNA
+671 SSNYTITNA

-697 IPVAVPTSDKEQKI
+697 IPVAVPISDKEQKI
-711 GDLVLNKSNATL
+711 GDLVLNKANATL
-723 EINSKPDGIEI
+723 EINSKPDGVEI

-750 GKTLDAG
+750 GKTLAAG

-778 YKFEVMDGIS
+778 YKFEVMDGINNI
-788 DIEHKT
+788 DHKT

-800 IPNIPVSMTNGSKIT
+800 IPNIPLSMTNGSKIT

-878 PVTNLSLEIS
+878 PVTDLDLSIT

-895 EGTKFKDMVVTATEG
+895 EGTKFKDMVVTASEG

-918 KLPQGITYDEKTK
+918 KLPEGITYDENTK
-931 TLSGIGQYEGRY
+931 TLSGKGQYEGRY
-943 IIPVTATKD
+943 IIPVMATKD
-952 DKSITKLVDL
+952 DKSVTKLVDL

-976 TFTAGNEIPPITLKI
+976 TFTAGNEITSITLKI
-991 PANATVSSVGGDLP
+991 PANATVSSVGGTLP

-1016 ITGTPTQVGTFQ
+1016 ITGTPTEVGTFQ

-1058 NFSIPNNIKTVK
+1058 NFSIPDNRKEVK
-1070 ALDELPPINLQ
+1070 VLDEIPSINLQ

-1101 AVTKT
+1101 AATKT

-1130 NSTASATLTI
+1130 NSTVSATLTI
-1140 NVTPRSLSVDV
+1140 EVTPRDLSVEV
-1151 KNKEQEKDVLSP
+1151 ASKEQEKTVLTA
-1163 IDEVVLNPSDNK
+1163 IDNVVLNPSDTK
-1175 ARLEVDESKLPPG
+1175 ARLEVDTSKLPPG
-1188 VTYDSASRT
+1188 VTYNSDTRT

-1219 AESPVAGGH
+1219 AESPVDGGH

-1249 RVGTAIKNML
+1249 HVGTAIKNMV

-1294 NASTHTIS
+1294 NSSTHTIS

-1322 NLGKGSAEEVITLTV
+1322 NLGKDSAEAIITLKV
-1337 VDDLV
+1337 VDDPV

-1348 DRQIIALG
+1348 DRQMIALG
-1356 KTSLRPIKFTVPA
+1356 KTGLRPITFAVPA
-1369 DATLTFDETKLPAGV
+1369 GATLTFDKTKLPAGV

-1409 TSVGGKSITKE
+1409 TSTGGKSITKD

-1429 PPTPTVTVKDN
+1429 PPTPTVTVKEN

-1453 GKPVETIIKN
+1453 GQPVETIIKN

-1494 NQFDEGTDTV
+1494 NQFDAETDTV
-1504 LGTSVIKDGQDGAAG
+1504 LGTSVIKDGQDGVAG
-1519 AKGETGE
+1519 A
-1526 AGPKGDKGDAGV
+1526 KGDKGDKGETGAVGPKGEAGV

-1549 RDGKDILNGKVN
+1549 LQGRDGQNGTNGQNGRDGKDILNGTST
-1561 PEASQGK
+1561 PTAQDGK
-1568 DGDKYVNTETGDIFV
+1568 DGDTFINTTTGDVLV
-1583 KNNETWEKEGNIKGP
+1583 KKDGEWKSAGNIKG
-1598 KGAAG
+1598 A
-1603 EVGPKGEAGPKG
+1603 
-1615 DAGIAGPKGDNGE
+1615 
-1628 RGRDGKDVLNGKV
+1628 
-1641 NPEASQGKD
+1641 
-1650 GDKYVNTETGDIFVK
+1650 
-1665 DNGTWEKEGNIKGPK
+1665 
-1680 GETGEVGPK
+1680 
-1689 GDAGEAG
+1689 
-1696 PKGDKG
+1696 KGDKG

-1709 TPAVSVVTNTDG
+1709 TPAVSVVTNPDG

-1754 ELKPIYPPQP
+1754 ELKPIYPAQP

-1776 TTPQPTVKPIG
+1776 PTSQPTAKPIG
-1787 VHVTVYYDNDNSLT
+1787 VHITVYYDNDNNLT

-1813 IYNGVDGRDGIDG
+1813 IYNGVDGVNGRDGIDGKSAVIETKENQGGAYTITITNPDGTKREIVVKNGKDGKDGRDGIDG
-1826 KSAIIETKE
+1826 KSAIIEIRE
-1835 NQDGAY
+1835 NSDGNHT
-1841 VITITNPDGS
+1841 IIITNPDGS
-1851 KREIIVKHGQD
+1851 KREIVVKNGKD
-1862 GKSPTITTKE
+1862 GKSPTIETKE
-1872 NVDGSRTIIITNP
+1872 NTDGSRTIIITNP
-1885 DGTKQEFVVKNGK
+1885 DGTKQE
-1898 NGRDGKDSRDGIDG
+1898 I
-1912 KSATITTKE
+1912 
-1921 NADGSRT
+1921 
-1928 IIITNPNGTKQEFV
+1928 V

-1953 DGKDGRDGKDGKC
+1953 DGHDGKDGNCGCGDKPTE
-1966 ACDDKPV
+1966 DKPQEPRGDKPV
-1973 PPREDKPQE
+1973 TPREDKPQE
-1982 PKDNESVPP
+1982 PRGD
-1991 REEKPEEPKEGK
+1991 K

-2012 QEPRE
+2012 QEPRGDKPEQPRE
-2017 DKPGQ
+2017 DKPQ
-2022 PREENLQEP
+2022 VP
-2031 KDDKPASPR
+2031 SMT
-2040 GDKPQA
+2040 PQI
-2046 PIVTTSISTRDTEQL
+2046 PTRTPEQL
-2061 VPTIE
+2061 VPTIDS
-2066 GIKVDARKG
+2066 IKVDARKG
-2075 MLADTGE
+2075 MLAKTGE
-2082 SKSDTSVFLGS
+2082 GKSDTSIFLGS

>member
-14 LTVGVASVLAAQFYV
+14 LSVGVASVLAAQFYV
-29 ASVSDVPEVQAGEVV
+29 GTMSDVPEVQAGDVV
-44 GTEVVNK
+44 GTEVANK
-51 VDDVSGKHKDIED
+51 VADVSTGKPKDTKDE
-64 GVISKNQDSTVG
+64 VIGKKQGSTVE

-83 KPKLEENSNPANL
+83 KSKSEENPNSANL
-96 GTQKKTEEKAAKE
+96 GTPKKSEENADKM

-119 EAEKSAEKKEKEKT
+119 QAEKSTEKKEKEADKT
-133 LKEKEDKKSL
+133 SEAKEDKKSL
-143 ETKDVQDAKD
+143 EKKEVQEAKD

-170 KYLKGKDVSAEV
+170 KYLVGKEVSAEV
-182 KSDLTKYLESSK
+182 RTKLTTNLESSK

-212 ELNNSVRTLET
+212 ELNNSVRTIEAT
-223 ALEVLYL
+223 LEVLYL

-238 GKVSYMLET
+238 GKVSYRLET
-247 TVTSPAEAS
+247 TTAS
-256 TDSPELTPRTGSK
+256 E
-269 VIYSNGAP
+269 
-277 ISTEIGYDISNAV
+277 
-290 YGNYDTN
+290 
-297 ENLYNVSR
+297 
-305 YFVFN
+305 
-310 EDAKKLGLRAS
+310 
-321 YSSFTSSDGKK
+321 
-332 HYKGFLAGTV
+332 
-342 SPSVEQGFYNI
+342 
-353 GFTYR
+353 
-358 GKSYTTRV
+358 
-366 EVKSVEGAPYMTL
+366 APYMTL

-397 KDGSTVDLKYK
+397 KDGSTVELKYK
-408 VGLTR
+408 VGLTN
-413 IGWDDVELTPDAK
+413 IGWDDIELTPDARV
-426 ALGYTFDKNAGY
+426 LGYTLDKEAGY

-451 RNYVIGVQ
+451 RNYIIGVQ
-459 SKTDPYTRAVANLT
+459 SKIDPYTRVVANLT
-473 IEEPPVFKVVEDYGN
+473 IEEPPVFEVVENSN
-488 YSIKNDSF
+488 YYESTNNSY
-496 GDSVTYD
+496 GDSVTYN
-503 SRTNTAY
+503 SGTNTAY
-510 MTSTPFGYYLYSNKA
+510 MTSTPFGYYLNSSKPQ
-525 LTIADATPN
+525 TIADATPE

-557 NAAPITITKLEQTG
+557 NVAPITITKLEQTG
-571 GSDGVKVELIKDGP
+571 GSPGVKVELIKDGP
-585 ATGDNIFISD
+585 ATGDNIFINSAT
-595 GVSSSDVLTDNIYK
+595 SNSDVLTENNDMV
-609 DSATSAYSNPSY
+609 SSTSAAWWSSTNI
-621 LSPYRLNFKSLPEK
+621 SPYRLNFKSLPDK
-635 AGTYFVDFQI
+635 AGTYFVNFQI

-663 VSQTTPGY
+663 VSQTTPSKKN
-671 TDTANYTITNA
+671 TSSSNYTITNA

-697 IPVAVPTSDKEQKI
+697 IPVAVPISDKEQKI

-723 EINSKPDGIEI
+723 EINSKPDGVEI
-734 TKDTENPTRF
+734 TKDTENPIRF

-750 GKTLDAG
+750 GKILAAG

-778 YKFEVMDGIS
+778 YKFEVMDGINNI
-788 DIEHKT
+788 DHKT
-794 WTEGKE
+794 LTEGQE

-878 PVTNLSLEIS
+878 PVTDLDLSIT

-895 EGTKFKDMVVTATEG
+895 EGTKFKDMVVTASEG

-918 KLPQGITYDEKTK
+918 KLPEGITYDENTK
-931 TLSGIGQYEGRY
+931 TLSGKGQYEGRY
-943 IIPVTATKD
+943 IIPVMATKD
-952 DKSITKLVDL
+952 DKSVTKLVDL

-976 TFTAGNEIPPITLKI
+976 TFTAGNEIAPITLKI
-991 PANATVSSVGGDLP
+991 PANATVSSVGGTLP

-1016 ITGTPTQVGTFQ
+1016 ITGTPTEVGTFQ

-1058 NFSIPNNIKTVK
+1058 NFSIPDNRKEVK
-1070 ALDELPPINLQ
+1070 VLDEIPSINLQ

-1101 AVTKT
+1101 AATKT

-1130 NSTASATLTI
+1130 NSTVSATLTI
-1140 NVTPRSLSVDV
+1140 EVTPRDLSVEV
-1151 KNKEQEKDVLSP
+1151 ASKEQEKTVLTA
-1163 IDEVVLNPSDNK
+1163 IDNVVLNPSDTK
-1175 ARLEVDESKLPPG
+1175 ARLEVDTSKLPPG
-1188 VTYDSASRT
+1188 VTYNSDTRT

-1219 AESPVAGGH
+1219 AESPVDGGH

-1249 RVGTAIKNML
+1249 HVGTAIKNMV

-1294 NASTHTIS
+1294 NSSTHTIS

-1322 NLGKGSAEEVITLTV
+1322 NLGKDSAEAIITLKV
-1337 VDDLV
+1337 VDDPV

-1348 DRQIIALG
+1348 DRQMIALG
-1356 KTSLRPIKFTVPA
+1356 KTGLRPITFAVPA
-1369 DATLTFDETKLPAGV
+1369 GATLTFDKTKLPAGV

-1409 TSVGGKSITKE
+1409 TSTGGKSLTKD
-1420 ITIDVVDLT
+1420 ITIDVVNLT
-1429 PPTPTVTVKDN
+1429 PPTPSTPTITVEEN
-1440 NDGTHTITISQPG
+1440 NDGTHTIKITQPNG
-1453 GKPVETIIKN
+1453 QPVETIIKN

-1474 DRDETKKETTLTFY
+1474 ARDETTKETTLTFY

-1519 AKGETGE
+1519 AKGEKGETGA
-1526 AGPKGDKGDAGV
+1526 AGPKGDKGD
-1538 AGPKGDKGEQG
+1538 QG
-1549 RDGKDILNGKVN
+1549 LR
-1561 PEASQGK
+1561 
-1568 DGDKYVNTETGDIFV
+1568 
-1583 KNNETWEKEGNIKGP
+1583 
-1598 KGAAG
+1598 
-1603 EVGPKGEAGPKG
+1603 
-1615 DAGIAGPKGDNGE
+1615 GE
-1628 RGRDGKDVLNGKV
+1628 RGQDGV
-1641 NPEASQGKD
+1641 
-1650 GDKYVNTETGDIFVK
+1650 T
-1665 DNGTWEKEGNIKGPK
+1665 
-1680 GETGEVGPK
+1680 
-1689 GDAGEAG
+1689 G

-1702 DNGKDGF
+1702 DVGSAGKDGF
-1709 TPAVSVVTNTDG
+1709 TPAVSVVTNLDG

-1754 ELKPIYPPQP
+1754 ELKPIYPAQP

-1776 TTPQPTVKPIG
+1776 PTSQPTAKPIG
-1787 VHVTVYYDNDNSLT
+1787 VHITVYYDNDNNLT

-1813 IYNGVDGRDGIDG
+1813 IYNGVDGVNGRDGIDGKSAVIETKENQGGAYTITITNPDGTKREIVVKNGKDGKDGRDGIDG
-1826 KSAIIETKE
+1826 KSAIIEIRE
-1835 NQDGAY
+1835 NSDGNHT
-1841 VITITNPDGS
+1841 IIITNPDGS
-1851 KREIIVKHGQD
+1851 KREIVVKNGKD
-1862 GKSPTITTKE
+1862 GKSPTIETKE
-1872 NVDGSRTIIITNP
+1872 NTDGSRTIIITNP
-1885 DGTKQEFVVKNGK
+1885 DGTKQE
-1898 NGRDGKDSRDGIDG
+1898 I
-1912 KSATITTKE
+1912 
-1921 NADGSRT
+1921 
-1928 IIITNPNGTKQEFV
+1928 V

-1953 DGKDGRDGKDGKC
+1953 DGHDGKDGNCGCGDKPTE
-1966 ACDDKPV
+1966 DKPQEPRGDKPV
-1973 PPREDKPQE
+1973 TPREDKPQE
-1982 PKDNESVPP
+1982 PRGD
-1991 REEKPEEPKEGK
+1991 K

-2012 QEPRE
+2012 QVP
-2017 DKPGQ
+2017 
-2022 PREENLQEP
+2022 
-2031 KDDKPASPR
+2031 SMT
-2040 GDKPQA
+2040 PQI
-2046 PIVTTSISTRDTEQL
+2046 PTRTPEQL
-2061 VPTIE
+2061 VPTIDS
-2066 GIKVDARKG
+2066 IKVDARKG
-2075 MLADTGE
+2075 MLAKTGE
-2082 SKSDTSVFLGS
+2082 GKSDTSVFLGS

>member
-14 LTVGVASVLAAQFYV
+14 LSVGVASVLAAQFYV
-29 ASVSDVPEVQAGEVV
+29 GSVSDVSEVQAGDVV
-44 GTEVVNK
+44 GAEVVNK
-51 VDDVSGKHKDIED
+51 VADVSAGKSKDTED
-64 GVISKNQDSTVG
+64 EVIGKKQESTVES
-76 NSTNVET
+76 STNAET
-83 KPKLEENSNPANL
+83 KPKSEENPNSANL
-96 GTQKKTEEKAAKE
+96 ETPKKSGENADKK

-119 EAEKSAEKKEKEKT
+119 EAEKSTEKKER
-133 LKEKEDKKSL
+133 EDKKSL
-143 ETKDVQDAKD
+143 ETKEIQEAKD

-182 KSDLTKYLESSK
+182 RTKLTTNLESSK
-194 QEESKAQQLLTK
+194 QEESKVQQLLTK

-212 ELNNSVRTLET
+212 ELNNSVRTIET

-230 ELRRAGHS
+230 ELRRTGHS
-238 GKVSYMLET
+238 GKVSYSLET
-247 TVTSPAEAS
+247 TGTPVSAS
-256 TDSPELTPRTGSK
+256 VDSSELTPRTGSK

-277 ISTEIGYDISNAV
+277 NPTEIGYDISNTL
-290 YGNYDTN
+290 YGNDDTN
-297 ENLYNVSR
+297 ENAYYYGNR
-305 YFVFN
+305 NFVLN

-321 YSSFTSSDGKK
+321 YSSFTGSDGKT
-332 HYKGFLAGTV
+332 HYKGFLSGSV
-342 SPSVEQGFYNI
+342 SPSVEQGFYNV
-353 GFTYR
+353 GFTYQ

-366 EVKSVEGAPYMTL
+366 EVKSAEGAPYMTL
-379 ERYFGDDSDR
+379 ERYFGDDSGR

-426 ALGYTFDKNAGY
+426 ALGYTFDKTTGY

-473 IEEPPVFKVVEDYGN
+473 IEEPPVFKVVENDVDSDYRN
-488 YSIKNDSF
+488 NSY

-503 SRTNTAY
+503 KDTNTAY
-510 MTSTPFGYYLYSNKA
+510 MTSTPFGYYLNSSKPQ
-525 LTIADATPN
+525 TIADATPN

-557 NAAPITITKLEQTG
+557 NVAPITITKLEQTG
-571 GSDGVKVELIKDGP
+571 GSPGVKVELIKDGP
-585 ATGDNIFISD
+585 ATGDNIFIK
-595 GVSSSDVLTDNIYK
+595 SSSSTSDILTDNINK
-609 DSATSAYSNPSY
+609 RFETSSHYSLSN

-663 VSQTTPGY
+663 VSQTTPGSGY
-671 TDTANYTITNA
+671 SSNYTITNA

-697 IPVAVPTSDKEQKI
+697 IPVAVPISDKEQNL
-711 GDLVLNKSNATL
+711 GDLVLNKANATL
-723 EINSKPDGIEI
+723 EINSKPDGVEI
-734 TKDTENPTRF
+734 TKDTENPIRF

-750 GKTLDAG
+750 GKTLAAG

-778 YKFEVMDGIS
+778 YRFEVMDGINNI
-788 DIEHKT
+788 DHKT

-800 IPNIPVSMTNGSKIT
+800 IPNIPVLMTNGSKIT

-878 PVTNLSLEIS
+878 PVTDLDLSIT

-895 EGTKFKDMVVTATEG
+895 EGTKFKDMVVTASEG

-918 KLPQGITYDEKTK
+918 KLPEGITYDENTK
-931 TLSGIGQYEGRY
+931 TLSGKGQYEGRY
-943 IIPVTATKD
+943 IISVMATKD
-952 DKSITKLVDL
+952 DKSVTKLVDL

-976 TFTAGNEIPPITLKI
+976 TFTAGNEIAPITLKI
-991 PANATVSSVGGDLP
+991 PTNATVSSVGGTLP

-1016 ITGTPTQVGTFQ
+1016 ITGTPTEVGTFQ

-1058 NFSIPNNIKTVK
+1058 NFSIPDNRKEVK
-1070 ALDELPPINLQ
+1070 VLDEIPSINLQ

-1101 AVTKT
+1101 AATKT

-1130 NSTASATLTI
+1130 NSTVSATLTI
-1140 NVTPRSLSVDV
+1140 EVTPRDLSVEV
-1151 KNKEQEKDVLSP
+1151 ASKEQEKTVLTA
-1163 IDEVVLNPSDNK
+1163 IDNVVLNPSDTK
-1175 ARLEVDESKLPPG
+1175 ARLEVDTSKLPPG
-1188 VTYDSASRT
+1188 VTYNSDTRT

-1219 AESPVAGGH
+1219 AESPVDGGH
-1228 IKINVRP
+1228 SKINVRP

-1249 RVGTAIKNML
+1249 HVGTAIKNMV

-1294 NASTHTIS
+1294 NSSTHTIS

-1322 NLGKGSAEEVITLTV
+1322 NLGKDSAEAIITLKV
-1337 VDDLV
+1337 VDDPV

-1348 DRQIIALG
+1348 DRQMIALG
-1356 KTSLRPIKFTVPA
+1356 KTGLRPITFAVPA
-1369 DATLTFDETKLPAGV
+1369 GATLTFDKTKLPAGV

-1409 TSVGGKSITKE
+1409 TSTGGKSITKD

-1429 PPTPTVTVKDN
+1429 PPTPTVTVKEN

-1453 GKPVETIIKN
+1453 GQPVETIIKN

-1494 NQFDEGTDTV
+1494 NQFDAETDTV
-1504 LGTSVIKDGQDGAAG
+1504 LGTSVIKDGQDGVAG
-1519 AKGETGE
+1519 A
-1526 AGPKGDKGDAGV
+1526 KGDKGDKGETGAVGPKGEAGV
-1538 AGPKGDKGEQG
+1538 AGAKGDKGEQGLQGRDGQNGTNGQNG
-1549 RDGKDILNGKVN
+1549 RDGKDILNGTST
-1561 PEASQGK
+1561 PTAQDGK
-1568 DGDKYVNTETGDIFV
+1568 DGDTFINTTTGDVLV
-1583 KNNETWEKEGNIKGP
+1583 KKDGEWKSAGNIKG
-1598 KGAAG
+1598 A
-1603 EVGPKGEAGPKG
+1603 
-1615 DAGIAGPKGDNGE
+1615 
-1628 RGRDGKDVLNGKV
+1628 
-1641 NPEASQGKD
+1641 
-1650 GDKYVNTETGDIFVK
+1650 
-1665 DNGTWEKEGNIKGPK
+1665 
-1680 GETGEVGPK
+1680 
-1689 GDAGEAG
+1689 
-1696 PKGDKG
+1696 KGDKG

-1709 TPAVSVVTNTDG
+1709 TPAVSVVTNPDG

-1754 ELKPIYPPQP
+1754 ELKPIYPAQP

-1776 TTPQPTVKPIG
+1776 PTSQPTAKPIG
-1787 VHVTVYYDNDNSLT
+1787 VHITVYYDNDNNLT

-1813 IYNGVDGRDGIDG
+1813 IYNGVDGVNGRDGIDGKSAVIETKENQGGAYTITITNPDGTKREIVVKNGKDGKDGRDGIDG
-1826 KSAIIETKE
+1826 KSAIIEIRE
-1835 NQDGAY
+1835 NSDGNHT
-1841 VITITNPDGS
+1841 IIITNPDGS
-1851 KREIIVKHGQD
+1851 KREIVVKNGKD
-1862 GKSPTITTKE
+1862 GKSPTIETKE
-1872 NVDGSRTIIITNP
+1872 NTDGSRTIIITNP
-1885 DGTKQEFVVKNGK
+1885 DGTKQE
-1898 NGRDGKDSRDGIDG
+1898 I
-1912 KSATITTKE
+1912 
-1921 NADGSRT
+1921 
-1928 IIITNPNGTKQEFV
+1928 V

-1953 DGKDGRDGKDGKC
+1953 DGHDGKDGNCGCGDKPTE
-1966 ACDDKPV
+1966 DKPQEPRGDKPV
-1973 PPREDKPQE
+1973 TPREDKPQE
-1982 PKDNESVPP
+1982 PRGD
-1991 REEKPEEPKEGK
+1991 K

-2012 QEPRE
+2012 QEPRGDKPEQPRE
-2017 DKPGQ
+2017 DKPQ
-2022 PREENLQEP
+2022 VP
-2031 KDDKPASPR
+2031 SMT
-2040 GDKPQA
+2040 PQI
-2046 PIVTTSISTRDTEQL
+2046 PTRTPEQL
-2061 VPTIE
+2061 VPTIDS
-2066 GIKVDARKG
+2066 IKVDARKG
-2075 MLADTGE
+2075 MLAKTGE
-2082 SKSDTSVFLGS
+2082 GKSDTSIFLGS